1 MKCQEKCLQMPLLFR
16 MFVFICG
23 FVYIIFSWSVQL
35 RNVSLSSAH
44 EHEQQFR
51 RFFFVKEYEGREDS
65 LACCSDRSTQLRQY
79 YPRSLCLLTV
89 PLLIHR

>member
-35 RNVSLSSAH
+35 RNVFLSSAH

-51 RFFFVKEYEGREDS
+51 RFFSLKNMKEEKILSRVVLIGRPSSVNIIRDPCVY
-65 LACCSDRSTQLRQY
+65 LQFRC
-79 YPRSLCLLTV
+79 
-89 PLLIHR
+89 